1 MTNENLQSL
10 ERNPTTSYPKFA
22 ERLNFAM
29 ATRYYSNLMLA
40 EKIYMSPSA
49 ISSYRS
55 GHRQPNF
62 EVLRSIA
69 LALDVSTDYLLGLSD
84 YID

>member
-1 MTNENLQSL
+1 MENENI
-10 ERNPTTSYPKFA
+10 ETIETTKTKYTGFA

-29 ATRYYSNLMLA
+29 WLRDCSNAKLA
-40 EKIYMSPSA
+40 QLIYVSPSA

-55 GHRQPNF
+55 GYRQPNF

-69 LALDVSTDYLLGLSD
+69 LALDVSTDFLLGLNDS
-84 YID
+84 I